1 MKKHAA
7 KRGIPLSELV
17 VVDEPHRRYVP
28 DGSARERHK
37 HVALRCLKPFAHEAL
52 RKSLEGEGVHGRFHH
67 HLVGW
72 ASYLAYLM
80 APTASK
86 LQQDLDPSPWC
97 WPVRSLEV
105 LRAQAMVPANQSAR
119 NPTSSGESRAE
130 PTNVKHKKRSRM
142 DFLEIT
148 DCFAAHNVRTVM
160 QAWQLAKNTKLD
172 GDVLLRQTLGEQ
184 KSVTEL
190 LAKFNLGWH
199 GESSAGT
206 LHNKSDFLLSS
217 FVVPEE
223 CMQQARRDSSTH
235 ALILQGMPKLGK
247 TEMACAL
254 MLEVRKSFH
263 FLNTCDDLREITMEA
278 DEGLVLDEVD
288 FSSLSVNDCKAWT
301 DLAKARRTA
310 ARNKNGV
317 LLKGTPRIFTTNSM
331 FEEFFPRG
339 LLLPH
344 QIDAIHR
351 RVKWVVRGDVR
362 AVTEAATDSN
372 SAVNGTSSSSSGHS
386 SSNIRVALSDATAKI
401 CQDLFQAVKQFSPA
415 TKRKFIEALADCS
428 NDPCKTDLLS
438 SRQVPTAALA
448 GSGSDPTQADLFS
461 SGQLPFAEEQDADV
475 LGLGGAI
482 DNEEDN

>member
-1 MKKHAA
+1 MMKKHAA

-52 RKSLEGEGVHGRFHH
+52 RKSLEGQGVHGRFHH

-72 ASYLAYLM
+72 ASYLAYLV

-97 WPVRSLEV
+97 WPARSLEV
-105 LRAQAMVPANQSAR
+105 LRAQALVPANQSAR
-119 NPTSSGESRAE
+119 NPTSSGESQ
-130 PTNVKHKKRSRM
+130 PSNVKLKKRSRM
-142 DFLEIT
+142 DFSEIT
-148 DCFAAHNVRTVM
+148 DCFAAHNVRTVK
-160 QAWQLAKNTKLD
+160 QAWQLAKTMKLD
-172 GDVLLRQTLGEQ
+172 GDVLLWQTLGEQ

-199 GESSAGT
+199 GESSGGT
-206 LHNKSDFLLSS
+206 LHNKSDFPLSA

-223 CMQQARRDSSTH
+223 CMQWVRHDSSTH

-317 LLKGTPRIFTTNSM
+317 LLKGTPRIFTTNSR

-351 RVKWVVRGDVR
+351 RVKWVVCGDVR
-362 AVTEAATDSN
+362 AVTEAATGSN
-372 SAVNGTSSSSSGHS
+372 SAVNGTSSSSSGHT
-386 SSNIRVALSDATAKI
+386 SSNIRVALSDSAAKVS
-401 CQDLFQAVKQFSPA
+401 QDLFQAVKQFSPA

-428 NDPCKTDLLS
+428 TDPCKTDLS
-438 SRQVPTAALA
+438 AALA
-448 GSGSDPTQADLFS
+448 GSATDPTPTDLLL
-461 SGQLPFAEEQDADV
+461 SGQLPIAEEQDPDV
-475 LGLGGAI
+475 FGLGGAI
-482 DNEEDN
+482 DNEEDS

>member
-52 RKSLEGEGVHGRFHH
+52 RKSLDGEGVRGRFHH

-72 ASYLAYLM
+72 AS
-80 APTASK
+80 TASK
-86 LQQDLDPSPWC
+86 LQQDLDPNPWC
-97 WPVRSLEV
+97 WPARSLEV
-105 LRAQAMVPANQSAR
+105 LWAQAMVPANQSAR
-119 NPTSSGESRAE
+119 NPTSSGESRTE

-142 DFLEIT
+142 DFSEIT
-148 DCFAAHNVRTVM
+148 DCFAAHNVRTVK
-160 QAWQLAKNTKLD
+160 QAWQLVKHMKLG
-172 GDVLLRQTLGEQ
+172 GDVLLWQTLGEQ

-199 GESSAGT
+199 GESSGGT
-206 LHNKSDFLLSS
+206 LHNKSDFPLSS

-223 CMQQARRDSSTH
+223 CMQWVRRDSSTH

-247 TEMACAL
+247 TEMARAL

-278 DEGLVLDEVD
+278 DEDLVLDEVV

-339 LLLPH
+339 VLLPH

-351 RVKWVVRGDVR
+351 RVKWVVCGDVR

-372 SAVNGTSSSSSGHS
+372 SAVNGTSSSSGHS
-386 SSNIRVALSDATAKI
+386 SSNIRVALSDATAKV

-428 NDPCKTDLLS
+428 NAPCKTDLLS

-448 GSGSDPTQADLFS
+448 GSGSDPTQADLLS

-475 LGLGGAI
+475 LGLGGAV